1 VREHIRRAGIALGFA
16 IAEIRTA
23 GLFAQERIR
32 ILLSFALQ
40 RAGDHEEEH
49 MKAFGWLIVAAAS
62 LCLAP
67 IAMAQAYPSKPVQ
80 IIVGAAAGTAGDVTA
95 RVLAEELADKL
106 GPRFVVINK
115 PGANGVIAVE
125 ALTSA
130 PKDGYTLFL
139 SASSPLT
146 VTPHLVKDF
155 KWDPVKDFEPVVEIG
170 TTPIA
175 IAVSKK
181 SPITSLQGMIDAAH
195 SKPGAIKVGIL
206 ALSMSQFAIDMLESE
221 EKVKFLAVPYKGAND
236 IVAALIAGD
245 IDVAAIGLGGITA
258 QLGPGGTL
266 RPLAV
271 TTTERMSALPD
282 TPAVRELVRG
292 YDAGTW
298 FGLFAPRGTDPAVIR
313 TLNQSINDVL
323 KSPRTRSRLEGLGTA
338 PTGGTPA
345 ELKQRLAS
353 DYARFGSLISQL
365 GLKPQ

>member
-1 VREHIRRAGIALGFA
+1 
-16 IAEIRTA
+16 
-23 GLFAQERIR
+23 
-32 ILLSFALQ
+32 
-40 RAGDHEEEH
+40 
-49 MKAFGWLIVAAAS
+49 
-62 LCLAP
+62 
-67 IAMAQAYPSKPVQ
+67 
-80 IIVGAAAGTAGDVTA
+80 
-95 RVLAEELADKL
+95 
-106 GPRFVVINK
+106 
-115 PGANGVIAVE
+115 
-125 ALTSA
+125 
-130 PKDGYTLFL
+130 
-139 SASSPLT
+139 
-146 VTPHLVKDF
+146 
-155 KWDPVKDFEPVVEIG
+155 
-170 TTPIA
+170 
-175 IAVSKK
+175 
-181 SPITSLQGMIDAAH
+181 
-195 SKPGAIKVGIL
+195 
-206 ALSMSQFAIDMLESE
+206 
-221 EKVKFLAVPYKGAND
+221 VKFLAVPYKGAND